1 MKKTLLLPDINYI
14 NYNNNILDLNNYKLP
29 DIKKACKLYKLRVT
43 AKKAIL
49 VNRLHNYFIRFQK
62 TIIIQKYFRR
72 YIVKLFI
79 NLKGPAFYNRKLS
92 VNDTDCVTLENIQD
106 IPIEN
111 FISFTLENNTIYSF
125 DINSL
130 LNSFK
135 YNIKKINP
143 YTRSII
149 PTYVVFNIY
158 KSYTLRCIIFNHNE
172 VENVKFHVPK
182 LNRCFNNSTNNSLLN
197 YNPTIRNINFDN
209 NSINIYNEI
218 ITLRNNTFIRRVHN
232 IFIEIDSLGN
242 YSNHYWFYNLSYI
255 KFKRLYR
262 TIYDLW
268 LFRLN
273 LTTSVKNRICPF
285 HSPFQNVFNNTLY
298 PYDVSEQ
305 ELRYGCLIVF
315 ENLLYSGINNEYKKL
330 GALYILTALTTVS
343 ESARNSYPY
352 LFESLGIY

>member
-1 MKKTLLLPDINYI
+1 MKKPIILPDINYV
-14 NYNNNILDLNNYKLP
+14 NYNNNILNLNNYKLP

-49 VNRLHNYFIRFQK
+49 ISRLHNYFIRFQK

-79 NLKGPAFYNRKLS
+79 KLKGPALYNRKLS
-92 VNDTDCVTLENIQD
+92 INDTDCVTLENIQD

-125 DINSL
+125 DIISL

-135 YNIKKINP
+135 FNIKKINP
-143 YTRSII
+143 YTRSSI
-149 PTYVVFNIY
+149 PTQVVFNIY
-158 KSYTLRCIIFNHNE
+158 KSYMLRTIIFNHNE
-172 VENVKFHVPK
+172 IENLNFHIPK
-182 LNRCFNNSTNNSLLN
+182 IKPVYFNSTNNSLLN
-197 YNPTIRNINFDN
+197 YNPTIRNINLDN

-218 ITLRNNTFIRRVHN
+218 VTLRNNTFISRVHN
-232 IFIEIDSLGN
+232 LFIEIDLLGN
-242 YSNHYWFYNLSYI
+242 YSNHYWFYNLSYA
-255 KFKRLYR
+255 KYKRLYR

-268 LFRLN
+268 VFRLN
-273 LTTSVKNRICPF
+273 LTTSIKNRICPF
-285 HSPFQNVFNNTLY
+285 HSPFQNVFNNRLY

-305 ELRYGCLIVF
+305 ELKYGCLIVF

-330 GALYILTALTTVS
+330 GALYILTALTSVS

-352 LFESLGIY
+352 LFDSL